1 MKVKIMF
8 QDVCRQKSGW
18 DDPFQ
23 GEVKQGVESWIKSL
37 VDCQLITIHRCFWD
51 RLPEVLHYSLHR
63 FADASNKAYC
73 ADIYLVYITSTG
85 RYTRMLTSKTRVAP
99 LKKLSI
105 PRLEP
110 MSALMLAR
118 LMSNVETA
126 LSHQVGVKWSR
137 LWLDCMTALQWIMN
151 PGEWK
156 QFIRHRVNEILKL
169 SEKGDWSHCPGEEN
183 PADIG
188 SRGVSTLELK
198 QSEL

>member
-1 MKVKIMF
+1 MDSAPLREEDITYAKSSVGMRLGCKGQKVLGLAWDYEVDVINFDLTETAERAKGLPARKQNTLRLAGIFDPLGIIGPVTVKVKIMF

-23 GEVKQGVESWIKSL
+23 GEVKQGVESRIKSL

-99 LKKLSI
+99 LKSC
-105 PRLEP
+105 
-110 MSALMLAR
+110 
-118 LMSNVETA
+118 
-126 LSHQVGVKWSR
+126 Q
-137 LWLDCMTALQWIMN
+137 
-151 PGEWK
+151 
-156 QFIRHRVNEILKL
+156 HR
-169 SEKGDWSHCPGEEN
+169 G
-183 PADIG
+183 
-188 SRGVSTLELK
+188 
-198 QSEL
+198 